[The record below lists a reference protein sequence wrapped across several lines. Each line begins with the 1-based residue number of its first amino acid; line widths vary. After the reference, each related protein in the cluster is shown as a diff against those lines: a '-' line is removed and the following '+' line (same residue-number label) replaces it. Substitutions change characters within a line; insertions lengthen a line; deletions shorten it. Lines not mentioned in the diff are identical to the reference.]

1 MDDLIAFLA
10 ARVGARQ
17 ALIMQ
22 AVNKAKGGDTMNRGE
37 TKVAVEQRIRGLT
50 DLDLDAVN
58 QMINEIEAT
67 RRILLA
73 HRTTVSEKVP
83 GFPLYGSEYWCETC
97 HVPADE
103 AELRTGASRCACWRC
118 PTPTTRTTA
127 SAGAPDGN
135 PVARRALHPV

>member
-22 AVNKAKGGDTMNRGE
+22 AVNKAKAGETMNRGE
-37 TKVAVEQRIRGLT
+37 TKVAVEQRVRGLI
-50 DLDLDAVN
+50 DLELDVVN

-103 AELRTGASRCACWRC
+103 AGSNWCLTLRLLALPYADHSDYSERWR
-118 PTPTTRTTA
+118 P
-127 SAGAPDGN
+127 
-135 PVARRALHPV
+135 

>member
-1 MDDLIAFLA
+1 VDDLIAFLA

-22 AVNKAKGGDTMNRGE
+22 AVNKAKAGETMNRGE
-37 TKVAVEQRIRGLT
+37 TKVAVEQRVRGLI
-50 DLDLDAVN
+50 DLELDVVN

-103 AELRTGASRCACWRC
+103 AGSNWCLTLRLLALPYADHSDYSERWR
-118 PTPTTRTTA
+118 P
-127 SAGAPDGN
+127 
-135 PVARRALHPV
+135 

>member
-1 MDDLIAFLA
+1 VDDLIAFLA

-22 AVNKAKGGDTMNRGE
+22 AVNKAKAGDTMNRGE
-37 TKVAVEQRIRGLT
+37 TKVAVEQKIRGLT

-103 AELRTGASRCACWRC
+103 AGSNWCLTLRLLALPYADHPEYSERWR
-118 PTPTTRTTA
+118 P
-127 SAGAPDGN
+127 
-135 PVARRALHPV
+135 

>member
-1 MDDLIAFLA
+1 VDDLIAFLA

-22 AVNKAKGGDTMNRGE
+22 AVNKAKAGEVMNRGE
-37 TKVAVEQRIRGLT
+37 TKVAVEQKIRGLT
-50 DLDLDAVN
+50 DLELDVVN

-103 AELRTGASRCACWRC
+103 AGSNWCVTLRLLALPYADHPEYSERWR
-118 PTPTTRTTA
+118 P
-127 SAGAPDGN
+127 
-135 PVARRALHPV
+135 

>member
-22 AVNKAKGGDTMNRGE
+22 AVNKAKAGDTMNRGE
-37 TKVAVEQRIRGLT
+37 TKVAVEQKIRGLT

-103 AELRTGASRCACWRC
+103 AGSNWCLTLRLLALPYADHSDYSERWR
-118 PTPTTRTTA
+118 P
-127 SAGAPDGN
+127 
-135 PVARRALHPV
+135 

>member
-22 AVNKAKGGDTMNRGE
+22 AVNKAKAGETMNRGE
-37 TKVAVEQRIRGLT
+37 TKVAVEQRVRGLV
-50 DLDLDAVN
+50 DLELDVVN

-103 AELRTGASRCACWRC
+103 AGSNWCLTLRLLALPYADHSDYSERWR
-118 PTPTTRTTA
+118 P
-127 SAGAPDGN
+127 
-135 PVARRALHPV
+135 

>member
-1 MDDLIAFLA
+1 MSWGEFRGRPFVDDLIAFLA

-17 ALIMQ
+17 AMIMQ
-22 AVNKAKGGDTMNRGE
+22 AVNKAKAGDAMNRGE
-37 TKVAVEQRIRGLT
+37 TKVAVEQKIRGLT

-103 AELRTGASRCACWRC
+103 AGSNWCLTLRLLALPYTDHPDYSERWR
-118 PTPTTRTTA
+118 P
-127 SAGAPDGN
+127 
-135 PVARRALHPV
+135 

>member
-22 AVNKAKGGDTMNRGE
+22 AVNKAKAGESMNRGE
-37 TKVAVEQRIRGLT
+37 TKVAVEQRIRGLV
-50 DLDLDAVN
+50 DLELDVVN

-103 AELRTGASRCACWRC
+103 AGSNWCLTLRLLALPYADHSDYSERWR
-118 PTPTTRTTA
+118 P
-127 SAGAPDGN
+127 
-135 PVARRALHPV
+135 

>member
-1 MDDLIAFLA
+1 VDDLIAFLA

-22 AVNKAKGGDTMNRGE
+22 AVNKAKGGEPMNRGE
-37 TKVAVEQRIRGLT
+37 TKVAVEQRVRGLV
-50 DLDLDAVN
+50 DLELDVVN

-103 AELRTGASRCACWRC
+103 AGSNWCLTLRLLALPYADHSDYSERWR
-118 PTPTTRTTA
+118 P
-127 SAGAPDGN
+127 
-135 PVARRALHPV
+135 

>member
-1 MDDLIAFLA
+1 VDDLIAFLA

-22 AVNKAKGGDTMNRGE
+22 AVNKAKAGDSMNRGE
-37 TKVAVEQRIRGLT
+37 TKVAVEQKIRGLT

-103 AELRTGASRCACWRC
+103 AGSNWCLTLRLLALPYADHPDYSERWR
-118 PTPTTRTTA
+118 P
-127 SAGAPDGN
+127 
-135 PVARRALHPV
+135 

>member
-1 MDDLIAFLA
+1 VDDLIAFLA

-22 AVNKAKGGDTMNRGE
+22 AVNKAKAGETMNRGE

-50 DLDLDAVN
+50 DLELDVVN

-73 HRTTVSEKVP
+73 HRTSVSEKVP

-103 AELRTGASRCACWRC
+103 AGSNWCLTLRLLALPYADHPDYSERWR
-118 PTPTTRTTA
+118 P
-127 SAGAPDGN
+127 
-135 PVARRALHPV
+135 

>member
-1 MDDLIAFLA
+1 VDDLIAFLA

-22 AVNKAKGGDTMNRGE
+22 AVNKAKAGETMNRGE
-37 TKVAVEQRIRGLT
+37 TKVAVEQKIRGLT
-50 DLDLDAVN
+50 DLELDVVN

-103 AELRTGASRCACWRC
+103 AGSNWCLTLRLLALPYADHPDYSERWR
-118 PTPTTRTTA
+118 P
-127 SAGAPDGN
+127 
-135 PVARRALHPV
+135 

>member
-17 ALIMQ
+17 AMIMQ
-22 AVNKAKGGDTMNRGE
+22 AVNKTKTGEAMNRGE
-37 TKVAVEQRIRGLT
+37 TKVAVEQKIRGLT
-50 DLDLDAVN
+50 DLDLEAVN

-103 AELRTGASRCACWRC
+103 AGSNWCLTLRLLALPYVDHPDYSERWR
-118 PTPTTRTTA
+118 P
-127 SAGAPDGN
+127 
-135 PVARRALHPV
+135 

>member
-1 MDDLIAFLA
+1 VDDLIAFLA

-22 AVNKAKGGDTMNRGE
+22 AVNKAQAGDAMNRGE
-37 TKVAVEQRIRGLT
+37 TKVAVEQKIRGLT

-67 RRILLA
+67 RRRSRVFRSTA
-73 HRTTVSEKVP
+73 ANTGVRP
-83 GFPLYGSEYWCETC
+83 ATC
-97 HVPADE
+97 PPTRPAP
-103 AELRTGASRCACWRC
+103 TGASPCGCWRC

-135 PVARRALHPV
+135 PVARRALHRV

>member
-22 AVNKAKGGDTMNRGE
+22 AVNKSKAGEAMNRGE

-103 AELRTGASRCACWRC
+103 AGSNWCLTLRLLALPYSDHPDYSERWR
-118 PTPTTRTTA
+118 P
-127 SAGAPDGN
+127 
-135 PVARRALHPV
+135 

>member
-22 AVNKAKGGDTMNRGE
+22 AVNKAKAGDTMNRGE
-37 TKVAVEQRIRGLT
+37 TKVAVEQKIRGLS

-103 AELRTGASRCACWRC
+103 AGSNWCLTLRLLALPYADHPEYSERWR
-118 PTPTTRTTA
+118 P
-127 SAGAPDGN
+127 
-135 PVARRALHPV
+135 

>member
-22 AVNKAKGGDTMNRGE
+22 AVNKAKAGEVMNRGE
-37 TKVAVEQRIRGLT
+37 TKVAVEQKIRGLT
-50 DLDLDAVN
+50 DLELDVVN

-103 AELRTGASRCACWRC
+103 AGSNWCVTLRLLALPYADHPEYSERWR
-118 PTPTTRTTA
+118 P
-127 SAGAPDGN
+127 
-135 PVARRALHPV
+135 

>member
-17 ALIMQ
+17 AMIMQ
-22 AVNKAKGGDTMNRGE
+22 AVNKTKAGEAMNRGE
-37 TKVAVEQRIRGLT
+37 TKVAVEQKIRGLT
-50 DLDLDAVN
+50 DLDLEAVN

-103 AELRTGASRCACWRC
+103 AGSNWCLTLRLLALPYADHPDYSERWR
-118 PTPTTRTTA
+118 P
-127 SAGAPDGN
+127 
-135 PVARRALHPV
+135 

>member
-17 ALIMQ
+17 AMIMQ
-22 AVNKAKGGDTMNRGE
+22 AVNKSKAGDAMNRGE
-37 TKVAVEQRIRGLT
+37 TKVAVEQKIRGLT

-103 AELRTGASRCACWRC
+103 AGSNWCLTLRLLALPYTDHPDYSERWR
-118 PTPTTRTTA
+118 P
-127 SAGAPDGN
+127 
-135 PVARRALHPV
+135 

>member
-1 MDDLIAFLA
+1 VDDLIAFLA

-22 AVNKAKGGDTMNRGE
+22 AVNKAKAGEVMNRGE
-37 TKVAVEQRIRGLT
+37 TKVAVEQKIRGLT
-50 DLDLDAVN
+50 DLELDVVN

-103 AELRTGASRCACWRC
+103 AGSNWCLTLRLLALPYADHPEYSERWR
-118 PTPTTRTTA
+118 P
-127 SAGAPDGN
+127 
-135 PVARRALHPV
+135 

>member
-22 AVNKAKGGDTMNRGE
+22 AVNKAKAGEAMNRGE
-37 TKVAVEQRIRGLT
+37 TKVAVEQKIRGLT
-50 DLDLDAVN
+50 DLELDVVN

-83 GFPLYGSEYWCETC
+83 GFPLYGSEYWCDTC

-103 AELRTGASRCACWRC
+103 AGSNWCLTLRLLALPYADHPEYSERWR
-118 PTPTTRTTA
+118 P
-127 SAGAPDGN
+127 
-135 PVARRALHPV
+135 

>member
-22 AVNKAKGGDTMNRGE
+22 AVNKAKAGEGMNRGE

-50 DLDLDAVN
+50 DLELDVVN

-103 AELRTGASRCACWRC
+103 AGSNWCVTLRLLALPYADHPDYSERWR
-118 PTPTTRTTA
+118 P
-127 SAGAPDGN
+127 
-135 PVARRALHPV
+135 

>member
-22 AVNKAKGGDTMNRGE
+22 AVNKAQAGDTMNRGE
-37 TKVAVEQRIRGLT
+37 TKVAVEQKIRGLT

-103 AELRTGASRCACWRC
+103 AGSNWCLTLRLLALPYTDHPDYSERWR
-118 PTPTTRTTA
+118 P
-127 SAGAPDGN
+127 
-135 PVARRALHPV
+135 

>member
-1 MDDLIAFLA
+1 VDDLIAFLA

-22 AVNKAKGGDTMNRGE
+22 AVNKAKTGETMNRGE
-37 TKVAVEQRIRGLT
+37 TKVAVEQRVRGLT
-50 DLDLDAVN
+50 DLELDVVN

-103 AELRTGASRCACWRC
+103 AGSNWCLTLRLLALPYADHADYSERWR
-118 PTPTTRTTA
+118 P
-127 SAGAPDGN
+127 
-135 PVARRALHPV
+135 

>member
-1 MDDLIAFLA
+1 VDDLIAFLA

-22 AVNKAKGGDTMNRGE
+22 AVNKAKAGETMNRGE
-37 TKVAVEQRIRGLT
+37 TKVAVEQRVRGLI
-50 DLDLDAVN
+50 DLELDVVN

-103 AELRTGASRCACWRC
+103 AGSNWCVTLRLLALPYADHSDYSERWR
-118 PTPTTRTTA
+118 P
-127 SAGAPDGN
+127 
-135 PVARRALHPV
+135 

>member
-1 MDDLIAFLA
+1 VDDLIAFLA

-22 AVNKAKGGDTMNRGE
+22 AVNKAQAGDAMNRGE
-37 TKVAVEQRIRGLT
+37 TKVAVEQKIRGLT

-103 AELRTGASRCACWRC
+103 AGSNWCLTLRLLALPYTDHPDYSERWR
-118 PTPTTRTTA
+118 P
-127 SAGAPDGN
+127 
-135 PVARRALHPV
+135 

>member
-1 MDDLIAFLA
+1 VDDLIAFLA

-22 AVNKAKGGDTMNRGE
+22 AVNKAKAGETMNRGE
-37 TKVAVEQRIRGLT
+37 TKVAVEQKIRGLT
-50 DLDLDAVN
+50 DLELDVVN

-103 AELRTGASRCACWRC
+103 AGSNWCLTLRLLALPYADHPEYSERWR
-118 PTPTTRTTA
+118 P
-127 SAGAPDGN
+127 
-135 PVARRALHPV
+135 

>member
-22 AVNKAKGGDTMNRGE
+22 AVNKAKAGESMNRGE
-37 TKVAVEQRIRGLT
+37 TKVAVEQKIRGLT
-50 DLDLDAVN
+50 DLDLEAVN

-103 AELRTGASRCACWRC
+103 AGSNWCLTLRLLALPYADHPDYSERWR
-118 PTPTTRTTA
+118 P
-127 SAGAPDGN
+127 
-135 PVARRALHPV
+135 

>member
-22 AVNKAKGGDTMNRGE
+22 AVNKAKAGETMNRGE
-37 TKVAVEQRIRGLT
+37 TKVAVEQKIRGLT
-50 DLDLDAVN
+50 DLELDVVN

-103 AELRTGASRCACWRC
+103 AGSNWCLTLRLLALPYADHPDYSERWR
-118 PTPTTRTTA
+118 P
-127 SAGAPDGN
+127 
-135 PVARRALHPV
+135 

>member
-22 AVNKAKGGDTMNRGE
+22 AVNKAKAGETMNRGE

-50 DLDLDAVN
+50 DLELDVVN

-67 RRILLA
+67 RRLLLA

-103 AELRTGASRCACWRC
+103 AGSNWCLTLRLLALPYADHPDYSERWR
-118 PTPTTRTTA
+118 P
-127 SAGAPDGN
+127 
-135 PVARRALHPV
+135 

>member
-1 MDDLIAFLA
+1 MIAFLA

-22 AVNKAKGGDTMNRGE
+22 AVNKAKAGDTMNRGE
-37 TKVAVEQRIRGLT
+37 TKVAVEQKIRGLS

-103 AELRTGASRCACWRC
+103 AGSNWCLTLRLLALPYADHPDYSERWR
-118 PTPTTRTTA
+118 P
-127 SAGAPDGN
+127 
-135 PVARRALHPV
+135 

>member
-1 MDDLIAFLA
+1 VDDLIAFLA

-22 AVNKAKGGDTMNRGE
+22 AVNKAKAGETMNRGE
-37 TKVAVEQRIRGLT
+37 TKVAVEQRVRGLV
-50 DLDLDAVN
+50 DLELDVVN

-103 AELRTGASRCACWRC
+103 AGSNWCVTLRLLALPYADHSDYSERWR
-118 PTPTTRTTA
+118 P
-127 SAGAPDGN
+127 
-135 PVARRALHPV
+135 

>member
-22 AVNKAKGGDTMNRGE
+22 AVNKAQAGDAMNRGE
-37 TKVAVEQRIRGLT
+37 TKVAVEQKIRGLT

-103 AELRTGASRCACWRC
+103 AGSNWCLTLRLLALPYTDHPDYSERWR
-118 PTPTTRTTA
+118 P
-127 SAGAPDGN
+127 
-135 PVARRALHPV
+135 

>member
-1 MDDLIAFLA
+1 VDDLIAFLA

-22 AVNKAKGGDTMNRGE
+22 AVNKAKAGEPMNRGE
-37 TKVAVEQRIRGLT
+37 TKVLVEQRIRGLS
-50 DLDLDAVN
+50 DLELDVVN
-58 QMINEIEAT
+58 QMINEVEAT

-103 AELRTGASRCACWRC
+103 AGSNWCLTLRLLALPYADHPEYSERWR
-118 PTPTTRTTA
+118 P
-127 SAGAPDGN
+127 
-135 PVARRALHPV
+135 